1 MTGKSMIAMALFL
14 TVSLS
19 GLVLSLSHSEIPSAA
34 AQSSISHSERPVI
47 DQLNQQ
53 FRQHYSEREL
63 EPARLAN
70 SLTVARR
77 LSLGLM
83 GTIPSLE
90 DVRTLESLPEEER
103 IAWWL
108 EQVLQDRRSA
118 DYLAERFARSF
129 VGTEDG
135 PFLVYR
141 RRRFVTWL
149 SDQLHANQPYDQIV
163 CSLISD
169 TGLWTDS
176 PAVNFITVTNDVND
190 DDQPDAERLAARTTR
205 AFLGVRLDCVQCHD
219 DNLDGK
225 WVQQDFHQL
234 AAFFCEA
241 ESSLLGIRDKENAEY
256 RYKYLHAT
264 DEQLVEPAVPFGAD
278 LLDQVRQSQPGN
290 RRQLLAKWV
299 THQDNQPFARLMV
312 NRIWALLFGRPLVEP
327 IDSVPLNGPF
337 PPGLELLAA
346 DFAQHGYDVRRL
358 IRVIALSDVFQRDSQ
373 ADNAS
378 ELMEEQWAL
387 FPLSRLRPEQVS
399 GSVVQAS
406 SLKTIDAE
414 SHILVK
420 LIRAGEKNEFIKR
433 YGDAGEDE
441 YTNRPGTIPQRLLMM
456 NGKLVQERT
465 KDDLLFN
472 ASTRI
477 ARLSKN
483 NQTCVEAAFLTT
495 LTRRPSADE
504 LAYFM
509 NRLETSDQSRSQVLE
524 DLFWVLLNSTEFS
537 WNH

>member
-34 AQSSISHSERPVI
+34 AKSSISHSERPVI

-83 GTIPSLE
+83 ATIPSLE

-290 RRQLLAKWV
+290 C
-299 THQDNQPFARLMV
+299 AR
-312 NRIWALLFGRPLVEP
+312 
-327 IDSVPLNGPF
+327 
-337 PPGLELLAA
+337 
-346 DFAQHGYDVRRL
+346 
-358 IRVIALSDVFQRDSQ
+358 
-373 ADNAS
+373 
-378 ELMEEQWAL
+378 
-387 FPLSRLRPEQVS
+387 
-399 GSVVQAS
+399 
-406 SLKTIDAE
+406 
-414 SHILVK
+414 
-420 LIRAGEKNEFIKR
+420 
-433 YGDAGEDE
+433 
-441 YTNRPGTIPQRLLMM
+441 
-456 NGKLVQERT
+456 
-465 KDDLLFN
+465 
-472 ASTRI
+472 
-477 ARLSKN
+477 
-483 NQTCVEAAFLTT
+483 C
-495 LTRRPSADE
+495 
-504 LAYFM
+504 
-509 NRLETSDQSRSQVLE
+509 
-524 DLFWVLLNSTEFS
+524 STEPGCG
-537 WNH
+537 HA